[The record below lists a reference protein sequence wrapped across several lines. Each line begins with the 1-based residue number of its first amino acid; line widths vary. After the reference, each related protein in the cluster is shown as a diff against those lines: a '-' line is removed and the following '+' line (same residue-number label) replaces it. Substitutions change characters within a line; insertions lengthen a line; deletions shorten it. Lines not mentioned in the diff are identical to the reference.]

1 MDGIYEKK
9 YYNSMKKLLFTNFF
23 KDILKFFI
31 IISISIAIIVWVI
44 QAVNYLDFVTKDGHG
59 LKVYFSYTLFNFPKI
74 FGRILPLIFFISLF
88 YKLQEYEQKNELL
101 IFWTIGINKLY
112 FINMVIAYSFL
123 FMVFQIILTSFIT
136 PKSQDAARSII
147 RNSNID
153 FFPSLIKEG
162 KFIDTVK
169 NLTIFIESK
178 DENGNYK
185 NIFLEDLGKTAI
197 SFDEG
202 KSQIIYAKK
211 GVLKIDNSRKYL
223 ELINGKII
231 NKNNL
236 KLTSFSFKKIDFNL
250 SEYDSK
256 STTFPKIQE
265 LKSTTLFKCINYFS
279 KDKKGIVIN
288 KYLNCNQNS
297 IKHVKQEFF
306 KRFYKPI
313 GIPLVA
319 LLACLIILI
328 SKEHRKYNMLKFILF
343 ASIIFV
349 IVVSETSLRYVGHN
363 IIGTYFFIL
372 FPLTLF
378 LTTYISLFKHLKN

>member
-1 MDGIYEKK
+1 
-9 YYNSMKKLLFTNFF
+9 MKKLLFTNFF

-31 IISISIAIIVWVI
+31 IISSSIAVIVWVI

-59 LKVYFSYTLFNFPKI
+59 LNVYFSYALFNFPKI
-74 FGRILPLIFFISLF
+74 FGRILPLIFFVSLF

-112 FINMVIAYSFL
+112 FINMVILFSFL
-123 FMVFQIILTSFIT
+123 FMFFQIILTSYIT

-169 NLTIFIESK
+169 NLTIFIKSK
-178 DENGNYK
+178 DSDGNYE
-185 NIFLEDLGKTAI
+185 NIFLEDLDKNGI

-211 GVLKIDNSRKYL
+211 GILKIENNRKYL
-223 ELINGKII
+223 ELSDGKIV

-236 KLTSFSFKKIDFNL
+236 KLTSFSFKKIDFSL

-256 STTFPKIQE
+256 STTYPKIQE
-265 LKSTTLFKCINYFS
+265 LKSITLLKCINYFS
-279 KDKKGIVIN
+279 KNKKGKLIN

-297 IKHVKQEFF
+297 IKHVKQETL

-313 GIPLVA
+313 SIPLIA

-328 SKEHRKYNMLKFILF
+328 PKEHQKYNIFKFIIF
-343 ASIIFV
+343 VSIIFV
-349 IVVSETSLRYVGHN
+349 IVISETSLRYAGHN
-363 IIGTYFFIL
+363 MSGTYFFIF
-372 FPLTLF
+372 FPIVLF
-378 LTTYISLFKHLKN
+378 LTTYVGLFKNLKN